1 MTSLAMKEMPAATE
15 FSRSNPSPRYRELVA
30 LYQRMHLEGYAPQG
44 IKPANLFSGAS
55 IIPHLPM
62 IKTLVTQTQSRSL
75 LDYGSGKGLQ
85 YRASGMTLRNGER
98 IADIRSYLGVER
110 IVCYDPGVREHATMP
125 AGTFD
130 GVVSTDVLEHCP
142 EQDVT
147 WIVEEIFAAASKFVF
162 ANIASYPAAKT
173 LPNGENAHCT
183 VRPPEWWDEIIA
195 PITKKY
201 PQVICKIDISKNY
214 ST

>member
-1 MTSLAMKEMPAATE
+1 MSNLAMKEMPAATE
-15 FSRSNPSPRYRELVA
+15 FSRGNPSPRYRELVA
-30 LYQRMHLEGYAPQG
+30 LYQRMHVEGIPDQG
-44 IKPANLFSGAS
+44 IKPGNLFAGAS

-62 IKTLVTQTQSRSL
+62 IKTMVMQTQSKSL

-85 YRASGMTLRNGER
+85 YRATGITLRNGER

-125 AGTFD
+125 DEKFD

-142 EQDVT
+142 EQDVA
-147 WIVEEIFAAASKFVF
+147 WILEEMFAAASKFLF

-183 VRPPEWWDEIIA
+183 VRPPEWWNEIIL
-195 PITKKY
+195 PIAEKY
-201 PQVICKIDISKNY
+201 PHVVCKIDISKSY